1 LRKNVNYNDNAMNFI
16 LLIIGVISFIF
27 GSYYGYKKYNV
38 WRQRKKEQKKRVLL
52 CLKYNLLLD
61 NNTKENIRHGMHIV
75 IQQDKGKK
83 LTFEEL
89 LDHMSD
95 VDIKTLEVYL
105 NTQIQREKRIIQ

>member
-1 LRKNVNYNDNAMNFI
+1 MVIKNTTFGDNVRRN
-16 LLIIGVISFIF
+16 
-27 GSYYGYKKYNV
+27 K
-38 WRQRKKEQKKRVLL
+38 KKRVLL

-75 IQQDKGKK
+75 IQQDKGKN